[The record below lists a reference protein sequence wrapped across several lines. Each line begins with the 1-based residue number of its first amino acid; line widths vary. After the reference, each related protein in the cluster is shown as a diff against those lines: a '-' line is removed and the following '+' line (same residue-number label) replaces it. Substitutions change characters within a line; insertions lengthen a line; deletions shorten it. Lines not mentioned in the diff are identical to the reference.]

1 MRVHVEAGEQGA
13 GGTLS
18 YVDTAISMCI
28 SSHTLVYSSARIG
41 RVNVLQG
48 GKKEKKRMSF
58 YSSGSPLFFS
68 LVIQELQIKSESK
81 LR

>member
-48 GKKEKKRMSF
+48 GKKKKKGCRSTRLAVLYSF
-58 YSSGSPLFFS
+58 HLLF
-68 LVIQELQIKSESK
+68 KSFK
-81 LR
+81 